1 MNPFE
6 SIKESYLDKFRLF
19 RPVTLFEPN
28 MDNIKIGKCPYCGNV
43 LKVMR
48 NGNKYCKG
56 SKHKK
61 DPFFTTKK

>member
-6 SIKESYLDKFRLF
+6 SIKNEYLDKFRLF
-19 RPVTLFEPN
+19 REVTLFEPN
-28 MDNIKIGKCPYCGNV
+28 YKNLKIGKCPLCGNL
-43 LKVMR
+43 LKEMR

-61 DPFFTTKK
+61 SPFFMRKK